1 MVKTNQEADKDYVI
15 PDFIPYLENAV
26 KEALKPASVYNY
38 DGLIIGYVG
47 KSPSHMMEE
56 EKTNFF
62 LYKIPS
68 LILSKLGW
76 NNIRIKHLHWK
87 ESHKI

>member
-47 KSPSHMMEE
+47 KS
-56 EKTNFF
+56 
-62 LYKIPS
+62 
-68 LILSKLGW
+68 
-76 NNIRIKHLHWK
+76 LH
-87 ESHKI
+87 I